1 MSQKVFFLSMLS
13 INLLTTRKRIAIASF
28 SLLLS
33 GLLSA
38 WLIGYL
44 STNAHTAILPNAP
57 KQISTKE
64 KLNNDSIPWQVL
76 KLMKAYPNFVVGYS
90 NGSIMF
96 QDSTQMRFNDNRIKS
111 SQELLD
117 NADLEDMFHDP
128 YLADSSVKIPDNDA
142 GRMRNEAFFMK
153 IYGQTKEEIRSNL
166 TEIVWCPSLV
176 NQRIM
181 VNKNNG
187 VSKQFIALSEELDQH
202 PEFKKYISNIGGTFN
217 YRKINGTNRLSMH
230 SFGITIDINIAES
243 NYWQW
248 DCGCTN
254 ENGVKGFKNR
264 IPIALVL
271 IFEKHGFIWGGRW
284 KHYDTMHF
292 EYRPELFP

>member
-1 MSQKVFFLSMLS
+1 M
-13 INLLTTRKRIAIASF
+13 
-28 SLLLS
+28 
-33 GLLSA
+33 

-44 STNAHTAILPNAP
+44 STNPHSTYIPKAP
-57 KQISTKE
+57 KQISAQE
-64 KLNNDSIPWQVL
+64 KVNNDSIPWQVL
-76 KLMKAYPNFVVGYS
+76 KLMKAYPNFVIGYT
-90 NGSIMF
+90 NGFLLF
-96 QDSTQMRFNDNRIKS
+96 QDSTQMLFNDNRIKS
-111 SQELLD
+111 SQDLLD
-117 NADLEDMFHDP
+117 NADLEDMFHDT
-128 YLADSSVKIPDNDA
+128 YLADSSVKTPVSDA

-176 NQRIM
+176 NQRIL
-181 VNKNNG
+181 VNKKNG
-187 VSKQFIALSEELDQH
+187 VSKQFNALSKELDQH

-254 ENGVKGFKNR
+254 ENGVRGFKNR
-264 IPIALVL
+264 IPIELVL

-292 EYRPELFP
+292 EYRPELLP